1 MNQQYREEIMARR
14 ALAEQQNQICLQL
27 IEEITRVRDVTRQI
41 SRDDLQKILVLIR
54 EEGRQSQ
61 DAELLISASQ
71 LMQSIADETLIH
83 RIQAI
88 EDPKAQQLAYME
100 LLVSDIIIH
109 LWELSISCNGNIFR
123 PACKKY

>member
-1 MNQQYREEIMARR
+1 MARR